1 MGLKVDSCVA
11 RHLGDRR
18 EQQDRSAIFAHPTRR
33 GVMLAALADGMG
45 GHSGGAMAAEQ
56 VMLKARQ
63 NLEIYN
69 PGEPPDE
76 LLTSTINEAH
86 VVIKLT
92 RFTSEQDPHSTAV
105 LLLLQGGRADW
116 AHTGDSRLYHFRGSS
131 LMHLSGDHSLVAE
144 MVRKGSLT
152 ADQAKSYPHKNVLIG
167 CLGGEREPTIDLGHA
182 APLQAGDAFLL
193 CSDGLW
199 AYFEPQELGGVL
211 AAHAPR
217 AAAEMLI
224 NRARQRGEGAGD
236 NISLVI
242 VKLSDP
248 EAEKREK
255 AHAEAVVARK
265 TLDPRKP
272 SR

>member
-11 RHLGDRR
+11 RHQGDRS
-18 EQQDRSAIFAHPTRR
+18 EQQDRSAIFAHPSRN
-33 GVMLAALADGMG
+33 GVMLAVLADGMG

-69 PGEPPDE
+69 PGEPADE
-76 LLTSTINEAH
+76 LLGSTIREAH
-86 VVIKLT
+86 VIIKLT

-105 LLLLQGGRADW
+105 LLLLHAGRADW
-116 AHTGDSRLYHFRGSS
+116 AHSGDSRLYHFRGDK
-131 LMHLSGDHSLVAE
+131 LVHVTGDHSLVAE

-152 ADQAKSYPHKNVLIG
+152 SERAKSYPHKNVLIG
-167 CLGGEREPTIDLGHA
+167 CLGGEREPMVDLGCA
-182 APLQAGDAFLL
+182 ALQADDAFLL

-199 AYFEPQELGGVL
+199 AYFEPEELGAVV

-217 AAAEMLI
+217 RAAEVLI
-224 NRARQRGEGAGD
+224 ERARERAQGAGD

-242 VKLSDP
+242 IKLSDP
-248 EAEKREK
+248 EAAKREK
-255 AHAEAVVARK
+255 AKAEALVARK
-265 TLDPRKP
+265 MTEAKRQG
-272 SR
+272 

>member
-11 RHLGDRR
+11 RHQGDRS
-18 EQQDRSAIFAHPTRR
+18 EQQDRSAIFAHPSRS
-33 GVMLAALADGMG
+33 GVMLAVLADGMG

-69 PGEPPDE
+69 PGEPADE
-76 LLTSTINEAH
+76 LLASTIREAH
-86 VVIKLT
+86 VIIKLT

-105 LLLLQGGRADW
+105 LLLLHVGRADW
-116 AHTGDSRLYHFRGSS
+116 AHSGDSRLYHFRGDK
-131 LMHLSGDHSLVAE
+131 LMHVTGDHSLVAE

-152 ADQAKSYPHKNVLIG
+152 SERAKSYPHKNVLIG
-167 CLGGEREPTIDLGHA
+167 CLGGEREPVIDVGHA
-182 APLQAGDAFLL
+182 MLQADDAFLL

-199 AYFEPQELGGVL
+199 AYFEPDELGAVV

-217 AAAEMLI
+217 RAAEVLI
-224 NRARQRGEGAGD
+224 ERARERAQGAGD

-242 VKLSDP
+242 IKLSDP
-248 EAEKREK
+248 EAAKREK
-255 AHAEAVVARK
+255 AKAEALVARK
-265 TLDPRKP
+265 MADAAKRQG
-272 SR
+272 